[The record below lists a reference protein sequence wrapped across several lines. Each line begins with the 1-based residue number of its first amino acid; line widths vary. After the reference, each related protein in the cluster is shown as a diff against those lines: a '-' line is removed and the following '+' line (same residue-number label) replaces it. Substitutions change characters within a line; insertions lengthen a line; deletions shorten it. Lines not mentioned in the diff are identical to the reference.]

1 MANKQYIDAQQL
13 LDDSFSLALNILD
26 SGYQP
31 DLIVAIWR
39 GGTPVGIA
47 VHELFE
53 YMGCHC
59 DHMSIRT
66 SLYKGIEK
74 RAGEVKVH
82 GLSYITQS
90 LTTGDRL
97 LLVDDVHD
105 TGLSVQQVVTDIK
118 VECGD
123 NAPEIRIATP
133 YYKPDNNQ
141 TGRVPDYFIHQT
153 DDWLVFPHELVGL
166 SAEEI
171 LQNKPGVEVLRKR
184 MLAQPVT
191 K

>member
-1 MANKQYIDAQQL
+1 MAHKQYIDAQQL
-13 LDDSFSLALNILD
+13 LDDSFNLALKVLD

-66 SLYKGIEK
+66 SLYQGIEK
-74 RAGEVKVH
+74 RAGQVKVY
-82 GLSYITQS
+82 GLAYITEN
-90 LTTGDRL
+90 LNADGRL

-118 VECGD
+118 AACAD
-123 NAPEIRIATP
+123 NTPEIRIATP
-133 YYKPDNNQ
+133 YYKPKNNQ
-141 TGRVPDYFIHQT
+141 VGTVPDYFIHQT

-171 LQNKPGVEVLRKR
+171 MQNKPGVEALRKR
-184 MLAQPVT
+184 LAVQPDN